1 MERPTCLPDIVLLST
16 VAAMLAVPQSVT
28 AQPVESSYITIS
40 PAVALEIDLELA
52 LRLALDRSWRMERE
66 RFDLRRDRYNLEA
79 SRAALKSNASM
90 DFTLPDFDQS
100 IKEIIDPVTGDP
112 RVISTSG
119 ARYSSSISIR
129 QPLPTNG
136 VISLNGVLN
145 RTQDD
150 LIKYTP
156 GKKTYYGRMYL
167 RFTQPILQPN
177 EIKMDIR
184 RAELRLERT
193 ELSFSDEEIS
203 IVNSVTGDFF
213 DLYELA
219 YKDSLAREELH
230 RLESLYQR
238 GKEQYARSE
247 MSESELLQLEVE
259 RAACRDRSS
268 STAGRF
274 AREMTD
280 FNQTIGLPL
289 EQPIVIRHVIDYSPI
304 RIDED
309 ELVEKALRQRS
320 DLRRD
325 EMEQE
330 QEEMDLQEE
339 RSRGSLTGDL
349 GITLGLEGRG
359 GHMDAFYEAMINPD
373 QARGVAVNFSLPL
386 WDWGRNRARVNGIL
400 VQLEKMDREKQE
412 TIKTIRREVGSV
424 VARIREAESRLSV
437 LVASVEAA
445 RRSYDLSLV
454 QFDAGDLGVQDLLLT
469 QKRFSEARQS
479 YLGAY
484 LDYRN
489 ALTDLSAVTTGGG
502 YWGRRR

>member
-1 MERPTCLPDIVLLST
+1 MERPTCLSGLMLLIT
-16 VAAMLAVPQSVT
+16 TGALLAVPQSVT
-28 AQPVESSYITIS
+28 AQPVESSYITMT
-40 PAVALEIDLELA
+40 PAVPLEIDLELA
-52 LRLALDRSWRMERE
+52 LILALDRSWRMERE
-66 RFDLRRDRYNLEA
+66 RLDLRRDRYNLEA

-90 DFTLPDFDQS
+90 DFTIPDYDQS
-100 IKEIIDPVTGDP
+100 IKEIIDPQTGDP

-136 VISLNGVLN
+136 VISLNGVMN
-145 RTQDD
+145 RTQDE

-167 RFTQPILQPN
+167 RFTQPLLQPN

-193 ELSFSDEEIS
+193 ELSFRDEEIS

-213 DLYELA
+213 DLFELA
-219 YKDSLAREELH
+219 YEDTLAREELR

-238 GKEQYARSE
+238 GQEQYARGE
-247 MSESELLQLEVE
+247 MTESALLQLEVE
-259 RAACRDRSS
+259 QAAARDRSS
-268 STAGRF
+268 SASGRF
-274 AREMTD
+274 AREVAD

-289 EQPIVIRHVIDYSPI
+289 EQRIAIRHVIDYSPVT
-304 RIDED
+304 IDD
-309 ELVEKALRQRS
+309 AGLVDKALRQRS

-325 EMEQE
+325 EMERE
-330 QEEMDLQEE
+330 REEMDLREE

-349 GITLGLEGRG
+349 GITLGLEGRAG
-359 GHMDAFYEAMINPD
+359 DMEAFYEAMLNPD
-373 QARGVAVNFSLPL
+373 QARGIAVNFSLPL
-386 WDWGRNRARVNGIL
+386 WDWGRNKARVNGIL
-400 VQLEKMDREKQE
+400 TGLEKMDREKEE

-424 VARIREAESRLSV
+424 VARIREAESRLTGLSTSV
-437 LVASVEAA
+437 DAA
-445 RRSYDLSLV
+445 RRSYDLSLA
-454 QFDAGDLGVQDLLLT
+454 QFDAGDLGAQDLLLT
-469 QKRFSEARQS
+469 QKRFSEARRS
-479 YLGAY
+479 YLSAY

-489 ALTDLSAVTTGGG
+489 ALTDLSAVTTGSG